1 MQRPAESR
9 PIQSPAESRQPP
21 AASPVIEVRGLEVSF
36 PSPSERTGERVLKAA
51 DDVSFALRPGEVLGL
66 VGESGCGKSV
76 TALSLLGLVPP
87 PGRITGG
94 SAVFEGADLLAL
106 PESTLQGI
114 RGARI
119 SMIFQEPMTAL
130 NPVFTIGEQVAEV
143 LRAHRRMDRARAWR
157 GAVEALARVGIAD
170 AATRARAYPH
180 EISGGMRQR
189 AMIAMALAC
198 GPDVLIADEP
208 TTALDV
214 IVQAQIV
221 DLLLEVQSATGL
233 AVLFISHD
241 LGVISEVADRVMV
254 MYAGRLVEEAP
265 AEALFSGPL
274 HPYTRGLIDTL
285 PGGAPGDATRR
296 RLPAIPG
303 TVPDLRA
310 LPQGCRFAERCPLAE
325 DACRAAEPPLQEGA
339 DGRRV
344 ACFMAGPSFKAEP

>member
-1 MQRPAESR
+1 MQGP
-9 PIQSPAESRQPP
+9 PKSRQAP
-21 AASPVIEVRGLEVSF
+21 AAGPVVEVRGLEVSF
-36 PSPSERTGERVLKAA
+36 PAPSDRPGKRVLKAA
-51 DDVSFALRPGEVLGL
+51 DGVSFALYPGEVLGL

-87 PGRITGG
+87 PGRVTGG
-94 SAVFEGADLLAL
+94 SAVFEGTDLLAL
-106 PESTLQGI
+106 PESALQGI

-143 LRAHRRMDRARAWR
+143 LRAHRRMDRARARR

-170 AATRARAYPH
+170 AAARARAYPH

-214 IVQAQIV
+214 TVQAQIL
-221 DLLLEVQSATGL
+221 DLLLEVQRETGL
-233 AVLFISHD
+233 AILFISHD

-285 PGGAPGDATRR
+285 PGGGPRRR

-303 TVPDLRA
+303 AVPDLRA
-310 LPQGCRFAERCPLAE
+310 LPAGCRFAARCGLAE
-325 DACRAAEPPLQEGA
+325 DACRAAEPPLQEGTG
-339 DGRRV
+339 GRRV
-344 ACFMAGPSFKAEP
+344 ACFKAAP

>member
-9 PIQSPAESRQPP
+9 PSQGPRQT
-21 AASPVIEVRGLEVSF
+21 AAGPVIEVRGLEVSF
-36 PSPSERTGERVLKAA
+36 PAEPSRKHAGAVLKAA
-51 DDVSFALRPGEVLGL
+51 DGVSFALYAGEVLGL

-87 PGRITGG
+87 PGRVTGG
-94 SAVFEGADLLAL
+94 TAYFEGADLLAL
-106 PESTLQGI
+106 PESALQGI

-119 SMIFQEPMTAL
+119 SMIFQEPLAAL

-143 LRAHRRMDRARAWR
+143 LRAHHRMDRAQARR
-157 GAVEALARVGIAD
+157 GAIEALARVGIAD
-170 AATRARAYPH
+170 AAARAGAYPH

-214 IVQAQIV
+214 TIQAQIL
-221 DLLLEVQSATGL
+221 DLLLEVQGQTGL

-254 MYAGRLVEEAP
+254 MYAGRLVEEAS
-265 AEALFSGPL
+265 AEALFANPL

-285 PGGAPGDATRR
+285 PGGGPPGKASQR
-296 RLPAIPG
+296 RLPVLAG

-310 LPQGCRFAERCPLAE
+310 LAPGCRFAARCPLAD
-325 DACRAAEPPLQEGA
+325 DACRAAEPPLQESP

-344 ACFMAGPSFKAEP
+344 ACFKAGP

>member
-9 PIQSPAESRQPP
+9 PILRPAESGRAP
-21 AASPVIEVRGLEVSF
+21 AAGPVVEVRGLEVSF
-36 PSPSERTGERVLKAA
+36 PAQQSTPADAGGAVLKAA
-51 DDVSFALRPGEVLGL
+51 DGVSFALYAGEVLGL

-87 PGRITGG
+87 PGRVTGG
-94 SAVFEGADLLAL
+94 TAVFEDADLLAL
-106 PESTLQGI
+106 PERALQNI

-119 SMIFQEPMTAL
+119 SMIFQEPLAAL

-143 LRAHRRMDRARAWR
+143 LRAHRRMDRATARR

-170 AATRARAYPH
+170 AAARAAAYPH

-214 IVQAQIV
+214 TIQAQIL
-221 DLLLEVQSATGL
+221 DLLLEVQRQTAL

-254 MYAGRLVEEAP
+254 MYAGRVVEEAP
-265 AEALFSGPL
+265 ARALFADPL

-285 PGGAPGDATRR
+285 PGGGPRRR

-303 TVPDLRA
+303 AVPDLRD
-310 LPQGCRFAERCPLAE
+310 LPAGCRFAARCRLAD
-325 DACRAAEPPLQEGA
+325 DACRTTDPPLQERT
-339 DGRRV
+339 DGRQV
-344 ACFMAGPSFKAEP
+344 ACFKADP